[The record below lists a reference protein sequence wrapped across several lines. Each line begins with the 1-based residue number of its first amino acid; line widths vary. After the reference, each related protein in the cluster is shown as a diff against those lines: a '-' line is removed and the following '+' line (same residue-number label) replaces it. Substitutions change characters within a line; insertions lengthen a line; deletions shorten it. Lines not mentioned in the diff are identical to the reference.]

1 MTRTGI
7 LTTLSAF
14 ALLTF
19 GSMVLAS
26 ESPEAT
32 AQRDAQVAADYRA
45 EAVELRKKA
54 ESHRKLSK
62 LYAVRTPIKG
72 GGDYKNVAKHC
83 EGLAAKYEAA
93 AKDADAV
100 ADSFTQQ

>member
-1 MTRTGI
+1 MIRTSAF
-7 LTTLSAF
+7 TALSAL

-19 GSMVLAS
+19 GSATYAS
-26 ESPEAT
+26 DDT
-32 AQRDAQVAADYRA
+32 NAQRDAQVAADYRA
-45 EAVELRKKA
+45 EAADLRKKA

-72 GGDYKNVAKHC
+72 GGDYKSVAKHC

-100 ADSFTQQ
+100 ANSFSKQ

>member
-1 MTRTGI
+1 MTRTS
-7 LTTLSAF
+7 TFTALSAL
-14 ALLTF
+14 ALLAF
-19 GSMVLAS
+19 GSATFAS
-26 ESPEAT
+26 ESTDAT

-45 EAVELRKKA
+45 EAADLRKKA
-54 ESHRKLSK
+54 ESHRKLSM
-62 LYAVRTPIKG
+62 LYAVRTTIKG

-100 ADSFTQQ
+100 ADSFSKQ